1 MAISNL
7 SRDSLSRQNCQGE
20 AVYTYL
26 SALGGCLS
34 SRARPLTHKTV
45 IDLIIRRHKACDVL
59 KHQENWRLLCTTIAN
74 LHGMI
79 TTPEGTASNLRVTLF
94 MRTMKVATAC
104 SIVGWYEIGD
114 EIYFCFERY
123 SMDETRNRRAI
134 IQTLIDRSVFHYQ
147 AQRRWNET
155 VSDLV
160 RAYEVIYRL
169 FVWQIKSDHDTD
181 TELLALLRES
191 WAKIPRKFQKVTQES
206 RINEKS
212 VSEIE
217 EALGHL
223 LGGSQMSISKIRE
236 LHQGENRLVGGGNQA
251 RSIMS
256 SSKTSGYGSRY
267 GVTYTESVVTG
278 LSMNYSSIFS

>member
-1 MAISNL
+1 
-7 SRDSLSRQNCQGE
+7 
-20 AVYTYL
+20 
-26 SALGGCLS
+26 
-34 SRARPLTHKTV
+34 
-45 IDLIIRRHKACDVL
+45 
-59 KHQENWRLLCTTIAN
+59 
-74 LHGMI
+74 
-79 TTPEGTASNLRVTLF
+79 
-94 MRTMKVATAC
+94 MKVATAC
-104 SIVGWYEIGD
+104 SIVGWYEIGE
-114 EIYFCFERY
+114 EIYLCFERY
-123 SMDETRNRRAI
+123 GIDGTGNRRAI

-147 AQRRWNET
+147 AQRRWNEA

-160 RAYEVIYRL
+160 RAYEVIYKL
-169 FVWQIKSDHDTD
+169 FVWQVKSGHDTD

-212 VSEIE
+212 VHEIE
-217 EALGHL
+217 EDLGHL
-223 LGGSQMSISKIRE
+223 LGSQMSFSMIRE
-236 LHQGENRLVGGGNQA
+236 LHRGEIKLAGSGNQA